1 MASLAEVR
9 QQQDA
14 SNAAQTELIKQM
26 LLREERGRL
35 YYCSQ
40 PAAGLPNFIII
51 FWQRDPGQK
60 AILYLND
67 GETQARNARE
77 YYFQT
82 YDTVEQAK
90 AAEIA
95 PGTFSKLVDFAEGR
109 DSSYTIAIWGSLLL
123 IGGALGFVGRLTRIW
138 VIEIPGASAGFFG
151 SAMYFVILGLAA
163 LRLPTAIVA
172 VALVACMMALL
183 GRRYIELQIL
193 TSEPGHVRFREK
205 VRQILQR
212 RTADTVSKH
221 H

>member
-1 MASLAEVR
+1 MVATDPNAIDDRRKFKEALIRYVDMAAYLAVFLGGVG
-9 QQQDA
+9 A
-14 SNAAQTELIKQM
+14 FLSTPQTVKSA
-26 LLREERGRL
+26 L
-35 YYCSQ
+35 YGF
-40 PAAGLPNFIII
+40 PWL
-51 FWQRDPGQK
+51 
-60 AILYLND
+60 
-67 GETQARNARE
+67 
-77 YYFQT
+77 
-82 YDTVEQAK
+82 
-90 AAEIA
+90 
-95 PGTFSKLVDFAEGR
+95 
-109 DSSYTIAIWGSLLL
+109 IAIWGSLLL